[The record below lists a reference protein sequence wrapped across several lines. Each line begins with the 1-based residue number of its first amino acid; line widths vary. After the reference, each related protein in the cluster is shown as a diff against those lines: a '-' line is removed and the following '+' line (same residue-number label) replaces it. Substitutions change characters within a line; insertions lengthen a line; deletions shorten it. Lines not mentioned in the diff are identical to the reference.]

1 MRDWEEKDF
10 FKNTFKKSPHTD
22 TPITPFELVA
32 EAKSVEACRV
42 VRLAKRKRRSSS
54 LPSVPE
60 HKRSGGN
67 SSAGRLSAIRLV
79 SIIYS
84 RLSKNLFADRQGD
97 YKSGIEE
104 GWVMHIAHPLW
115 GYLTLR
121 IPHFGYMLKERAFTA
136 ETPLT
141 KAVLDELA
149 DEIMAAIYE
158 GPDALDNEWEPTMP
172 GDGDTSGL
180 WEAMSDWTFYSNE
193 CRQALAE
200 WLWAELPKMLFAYPT
215 TQSGADDDESS
226 M

>member
-1 MRDWEEKDF
+1 MESNKHVVSFAPARGSAKDLLLRAAACL
-10 FKNTFKKSPHTD
+10 KEVVTVKATVETD
-22 TPITPFELVA
+22 EPSYEMD
-32 EAKSVEACRV
+32 EAK
-42 VRLAKRKRRSSS
+42 
-54 LPSVPE
+54 PSIE
-60 HKRSGGN
+60 IFWRE
-67 SSAGRLSAIRLV
+67 
-79 SIIYS
+79 
-84 RLSKNLFADRQGD
+84 GD

-226 M
+226 I

>member
-1 MRDWEEKDF
+1 
-10 FKNTFKKSPHTD
+10 
-22 TPITPFELVA
+22 
-32 EAKSVEACRV
+32 
-42 VRLAKRKRRSSS
+42 
-54 LPSVPE
+54 
-60 HKRSGGN
+60 
-67 SSAGRLSAIRLV
+67 
-79 SIIYS
+79 
-84 RLSKNLFADRQGD
+84 
-97 YKSGIEE
+97 
-104 GWVMHIAHPLW
+104 MHIAHPLW

-121 IPHFGYMLKERAFTA
+121 IPHSGYMLKERAFTA